1 MTKLSKLLDHCGTQF
16 EDSHDACLPAQPPYQ
31 VPVWELQRPL
41 ASQVRHRASEQ
52 DDQSLSATGLVD
64 LAFSSCLLLSN
75 LRCTSL
81 RANIF
86 PSQGMWVAPKRDNLS
101 IVKKCEKHAL

>member
-52 DDQSLSATGLVD
+52 DDQSLRATGLVA
-64 LAFSSCLLLSN
+64 LAFFSVCFFRIYVLPY
-75 LRCTSL
+75 
-81 RANIF
+81 IF
-86 PSQGMWVAPKRDNLS
+86 QYFPCPGNVGCPKT
-101 IVKKCEKHAL
+101 